1 MTDTDR
7 QTPDA
12 KVLWHFLMSLD
23 GYVAGP
29 NHEMDWMTGFTV
41 RPGLHAEY
49 IETTGAVLA
58 GRSGYDSAIGDSR
71 PYGGA
76 WKGPIFVLTHHPQD
90 ARQAEGITILSC
102 PVDEA
107 VHIALDAAG
116 GKNVEVFS
124 PTIGRQL
131 LELGLI
137 DEIDLHIAPVLLG
150 DGIRLYDRPH
160 GEPIRLDR
168 VGGEDSKAVVNV
180 RYRPMAPPKRP
191 I

>member
-168 VGGEDSKAVVNV
+168 VGGEDPKSVVNV
-180 RYRPMAPPKRP
+180 RYRPMAPAKRP